1 MGIFANDWINNRFAC
16 GLKHSIG
23 ILGGTFDPVHYGHL
37 RVALECKESLG
48 LDELRMLPCARPPHR
63 DQPIATAE
71 QRLAMLELA
80 LQDSDH
86 ILADERELT
95 RSGLSYMIDTL
106 KSFKADFPQA
116 VLFLIVGSDSFQSL
130 PTWHNWEKILD
141 FANIVIAKRPD
152 SKDDRLSETGRLLSG
167 CFVNERDKFRQMPNG
182 VIFELQ
188 VSQLDISST
197 GIRKLVQQ
205 KKSPQYLLPKAV
217 INYIKNHSLYL

>member
-1 MGIFANDWINNRFAC
+1 
-16 GLKHSIG
+16 LKHSIG

-37 RVALECKESLG
+37 RVALECKENLG

-80 LQDSDH
+80 LQDSEH
-86 ILADERELT
+86 ILADDRELT
-95 RSGLSYMIDTL
+95 RSGLSYTIDTL
-106 KSFKADFPQA
+106 MSLKIDFPQSD
-116 VLFLIVGSDSFQSL
+116 LFLIVGSDSFQSL
-130 PTWHNWEKILD
+130 PSWHNWEQILE

-152 SKDDRLSETGRLLSG
+152 SKDDRLSKTGRILSG
-167 CFVNERDKFRQMPNG
+167 CFVNELDKLRQMPNG
-182 VIFELQ
+182 AIFELH

-197 GIRKLVQQ
+197 GIRKLVLQ

-217 INYIKNHSLYL
+217 INYIENHSLYL